1 MALSERLAIIISA
14 NGAQA
19 MAEFNK
25 VGKSAE
31 RSLATT
37 EQRAQRL
44 GAQFT
49 RVGAGA
55 VVFGAVLAAGM
66 FKAAQAAGEQEAAN
80 LRLENTMANQPALA
94 GASAQAFYDQ
104 ASALQLVTRFGD
116 EATVSA
122 QSQLGVF
129 GLTQDQIMELIP
141 LVQDYAAKS
150 GTDLVTAAR
159 NVGKATD
166 GTNTTLKRAGVQFNE
181 TAYAAD
187 NFAGTVQALQG
198 YAGGFAEREGKTLA
212 GQIEILKNRFGE
224 LAEGLGG
231 GAAKAFGV
239 LGSGVGALAD
249 GFDSLNPK
257 AQSLVGELLT
267 FGSVGLAAGGGLLFL
282 AGQAIKVASGIR
294 AMAAAAT
301 TARVEMT
308 ALTVT
313 AAANP
318 MFLALAATAGL
329 AAVALSGFAEDQQS
343 TKASTDAFTES
354 IRSQGDA
361 FAGLAAAVDSL
372 DWDEKAASGDELTQ
386 AMEAA
391 GLTADD
397 LRAALTGSEQDLD
410 SFAQQLASTGMVTD
424 QMVGSWDAFKNAMT
438 LQPTDETTSALDRT
452 RAALDHLKQSAD
464 TAIAAQQIEA
474 AVFGDTAAAASGAGA
489 AIDELAQDI
498 QDYLNGTFDLPEA
511 QRELRES
518 FDKLWQTVADPE
530 HTADDT
536 AAALQGIAEAAG
548 GVVSAGGP
556 ANETLLLTVGRL
568 REAKAAG
575 MITREEFRLY
585 RAAILNIPPG
595 ASTSVTTPGL
605 TSARGR
611 TIDYHGVVVSVPT
624 NWSSSF
630 SANTGSAIADVQALI
645 DRIHV
650 LNATVVSPGGVAGRI
665 GAIDAQLNVG
675 ESVSVAVPSLVMQP
689 GVSTVTG
696 SRRDGGQSSA
706 PTIIVVSSVDK
717 AMDIAGVRPD
727 QRARVRRRMLAGA
740 R

>member
-224 LAEGLGG
+224 LAEG
-231 GAAKAFGV
+231 V
-239 LGSGVGALAD
+239 
-249 GFDSLNPK
+249 
-257 AQSLVGELLT
+257 
-267 FGSVGLAAGGGLLFL
+267 
-282 AGQAIKVASGIR
+282 
-294 AMAAAAT
+294 
-301 TARVEMT
+301 
-308 ALTVT
+308 
-313 AAANP
+313 
-318 MFLALAATAGL
+318 
-329 AAVALSGFAEDQQS
+329 
-343 TKASTDAFTES
+343 
-354 IRSQGDA
+354 
-361 FAGLAAAVDSL
+361 
-372 DWDEKAASGDELTQ
+372 
-386 AMEAA
+386 
-391 GLTADD
+391 
-397 LRAALTGSEQDLD
+397 
-410 SFAQQLASTGMVTD
+410 
-424 QMVGSWDAFKNAMT
+424 
-438 LQPTDETTSALDRT
+438 
-452 RAALDHLKQSAD
+452 
-464 TAIAAQQIEA
+464 
-474 AVFGDTAAAASGAGA
+474 GAGA
-489 AIDELAQDI
+489 ADAFGDLADVVGAAGDAFDSLSPSTQSAI
-498 QDYLNGTFDLPEA
+498 GKIATFGAVGLTAAGGVMVLVGQVMKLGPLVSGVIALGPRMVAAFDSAAIAAYNLAGAFTSLAAAEA
-511 QRELRES
+511 AAQAVNPVVWIAGL
-518 FDKLWQTVADPE
+518 TVATIPATAGMAALADKVGEVTHAFRVQASINPFGE
-530 HTADDT
+530 DGPLGGGVELVGKSLTTVASGFDMAAEAAQNTADAVDAADQALQDLMASAFDVDAAERSLRSAFDEAFQAAT
-536 AAALQGIAEAAG
+536 DGTSSVDDLNAALQGTVESTADLVSAQAEHGASAEEMIATIDLSRSRLMAARDAGLITSEQFREYNRVLGQILPTVNTSFQVPGLDEAINKTG
-548 GVVSAGGP
+548 TYRGVV
-556 ANETLLLTVGRL
+556 
-568 REAKAAG
+568 
-575 MITREEFRLY
+575 Y
-585 RAAILNIPPG
+585 
-595 ASTSVTTPGL
+595 
-605 TSARGR
+605 
-611 TIDYHGVVVSVPT
+611 SVPT
-624 NWSSSF
+624 GWSSRF
-630 SANTGSAIADVQALI
+630 IADTGSAVANVQALI

-650 LNATVVSPGGVAGRI
+650 LNNTVVRPAGTGVAGQI
-665 GAIDAQLNVG
+665 GAINARLNSG
-675 ESVSVAVPSLVMQP
+675 ESVSVPSLVVQP
-689 GVSTVTG
+689 GASTVTG

-717 AMDIAGVRPD
+717 AMDIAGVHPD
-727 QRARVRRRMLAGA
+727 HRARVRRRMLAGA